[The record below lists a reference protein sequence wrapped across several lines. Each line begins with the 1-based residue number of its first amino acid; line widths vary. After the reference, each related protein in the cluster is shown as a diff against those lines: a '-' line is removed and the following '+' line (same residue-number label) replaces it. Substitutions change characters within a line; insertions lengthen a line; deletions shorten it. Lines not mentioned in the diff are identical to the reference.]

1 MCAYARP
8 TPLSARH
15 SAVGGLVALNEKP
28 TQAEEKLENPPRVHK
43 RIGVLRVK
51 SIAPQP

>member
-1 MCAYARP
+1 MSI
-8 TPLSARH
+8 TF

-28 TQAEEKLENPPRVHK
+28 TQAEEKLEIPPRVHK